1 MGGGTGSGA
10 APVIAEIAKG
20 CGALTVGIVTTPF
33 RFEGKKRMQ
42 QATEAINNLRGAVD
56 TLIVVSND
64 RLLQIIPDDVP
75 LKQAFLVA
83 DDTLRQ
89 GVVGVSEIIVRPG
102 LINVD
107 FADVRAIMGDAGS
120 ALMGIGKGSGKN
132 RAQDAA
138 AAALSSPL
146 LDFPIKKAQG
156 VVFNVVGGSDLTL
169 QEINAA
175 AEIIYEAVDPNA
187 NIIFGALIDES
198 LGRDVSVTI
207 IATGF
212 ANGEKISTTR
222 KILNERSEIRD
233 VRDIYSIDEIE
244 KTTKQRRGIIE
255 GTDSLDN
262 DFPIFLDKLRKK

>member
-1 MGGGTGSGA
+1 
-10 APVIAEIAKG
+10 
-20 CGALTVGIVTTPF
+20 
-33 RFEGKKRMQ
+33 MQ
-42 QATEAINNLRGAVD
+42 QATEAINNLRGVVD

-64 RLLQIIPDDVP
+64 RLLQIVPEDIPV
-75 LKQAFLVA
+75 KQAFLVA

-89 GVVGVSEIIVRPG
+89 GVVGVSEIIIRPG

-107 FADVRAIMGDAGS
+107 FADVRAVMGNAGS
-120 ALMGIGKGSGKN
+120 ALMGIGKGSGNN

-169 QEINAA
+169 QEINSA

-198 LGRDVSVTI
+198 LSGDVSVTV

-212 ANGEKISTTR
+212 ANAEKVSSTR
-222 KILNERSEIRD
+222 KVLDDQSRIKDAFL
-233 VRDIYSIDEIE
+233 IDETE
-244 KTTKQRRGIIE
+244 KKWKQERGKRE
-255 GTDSLDN
+255 RGNSMDN
-262 DFPIFLDKLRKK
+262 DFPSFLDKLRRQ

>member
-10 APVIAEIAKG
+10 APVIAEVAKE

-33 RFEGKKRMQ
+33 GFEGRKRMQ
-42 QATEAINNLRGAVD
+42 QATESINNLRKAVD

-64 RLLQIIPDDVP
+64 RLLQIIPENIPV
-75 LKQAFLVA
+75 KQAFLVA

-89 GVVGVSEIIVRPG
+89 GVVGVSEIIIRPG

-107 FADVRAIMGDAGS
+107 FADVRAVMGDAGS
-120 ALMGIGKGSGKN
+120 ALMGIGKGNGKN

-169 QEINAA
+169 QEINSA
-175 AEIIYEAVDPNA
+175 AEVIYEAVDSNA

-198 LGRDVSVTI
+198 MTGDVSVTV

-212 ANGEKISTTR
+212 PGQGKVPSTR
-222 KILNERSEIRD
+222 KILD
-233 VRDIYSIDEIE
+233 KDDEMGRE
-244 KTTKQRRGIIE
+244 PGSFQVDE
-255 GTDSLDN
+255 ADN
-262 DFPIFLDKLRKK
+262 DVKQKRRKVQEERTSENDLPSFLNKLRRR